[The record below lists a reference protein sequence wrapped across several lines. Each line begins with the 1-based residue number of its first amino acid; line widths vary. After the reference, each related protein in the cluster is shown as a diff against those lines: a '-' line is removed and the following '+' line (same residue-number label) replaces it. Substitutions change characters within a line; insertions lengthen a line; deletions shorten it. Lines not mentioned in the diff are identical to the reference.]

1 MNIQPYLRL
10 MSERN
15 GSDLYFTTGAPVSM
29 NVEGVMMPIG
39 KTPLEPG
46 MTREIANS
54 VMDDQQR
61 MGFEATMEMN
71 LGLSVKDVG
80 RFRINIYMQ
89 RGEVSMVIRFI
100 KPNVPSIEAL
110 NLPVKLK
117 DIVML
122 HKGLVLVVGSTGSGK
137 STSLASMIDYRSRTV
152 SCHFHTKAYPA
163 QLRAAQQ

>member
-71 LGLSVKDVG
+71 LGLSVKDVAG
-80 RFRINIYMQ
+80 
-89 RGEVSMVIRFI
+89 S
-100 KPNVPSIEAL
+100 AL
-110 NLPVKLK
+110 IFTCSVVKCRWSSALSSP
-117 DIVML
+117 M
-122 HKGLVLVVGSTGSGK
+122 
-137 STSLASMIDYRSRTV
+137 
-152 SCHFHTKAYPA
+152 CPP
-163 QLRAAQQ
+163 LRH

>member
-1 MNIQPYLRL
+1 
-10 MSERN
+10 
-15 GSDLYFTTGAPVSM
+15 
-29 NVEGVMMPIG
+29 MMPIG

-122 HKGLVLVVGSTGSGK
+122 HKGLVLVVGSTGYG
-137 STSLASMIDYRSRTV
+137 TAAIIDHRR
-152 SCHFHTKAYPA
+152 
-163 QLRAAQQ
+163 Q